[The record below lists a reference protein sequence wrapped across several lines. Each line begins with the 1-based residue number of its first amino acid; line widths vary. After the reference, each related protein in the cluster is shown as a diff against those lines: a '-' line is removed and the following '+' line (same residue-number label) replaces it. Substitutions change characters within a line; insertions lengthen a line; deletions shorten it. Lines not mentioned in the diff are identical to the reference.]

1 MSIRRIYSDALLQQ
15 FPPAELAKGKG
26 KKATSECLEN
36 LYLLTGADHQL
47 RTESQDAIKRGALAA
62 GASEQFSFQIDNETQ
77 WADIFDLVQSY
88 GLFSQK
94 RLLQLTFPENITA
107 TLQNQLLALMETL
120 HADLIL
126 VIALP
131 KFSRT
136 QEKQRWFAYA
146 QDKLATVIV
155 NCHTPA
161 VEQLPQWVHKRA
173 TLLGVNLDNNA
184 LQLLC
189 YSYEG
194 NLMALQQALQL
205 LSLLHGDKKVY
216 RDDVQAVIEQ
226 STQFTVFQWT
236 DSLLA
241 GNLPRA
247 LHILQGLRQEDISPI
262 ILLRTVQRELMTLLD
277 ISQTGAKI
285 PLNSPL
291 DLRNSQAHFERLR
304 IWQQRRTLLTQAG
317 KRLTYRQLFEL
328 LQTLAN
334 LERQVKNQF
343 DADIWADLQHFC
355 KGFCVGN
362 QGSA

>member
-1 MSIRRIYSDALLQQ
+1 MSIRRIYSDTLLQQ
-15 FPPAELAKGKG
+15 FPPAELAKPKP
-26 KKATSECLEN
+26 KKATPEFLEN
-36 LYLLTGADHQL
+36 LYLLIGSDHQL

-62 GASEQFSFQIDNETQ
+62 GATEQFSFQIDNDTQ

-94 RLLQLTFPENITA
+94 RLLQLTFPENLTA
-107 TLQNQLLALMETL
+107 SLQNQLLALMETL

-126 VIALP
+126 VITLP

-146 QDKLATVIV
+146 QDKLTAVMV

-161 VEQLPQWVHKRA
+161 AEQLPQWVHKRA
-173 TLLGVNLDNNA
+173 SLLGVNLDNNA

-205 LSLLHGDKKVY
+205 LSLLHGEKKIY

-236 DSLLA
+236 DALLA

-247 LHILQGLRQEDISPI
+247 LHILQGLRQEDIATV

-277 ISQTGAKI
+277 ISHSGAKI
-285 PLNSPL
+285 HLDSPL
-291 DLRNSQAHFERLR
+291 DLSQSQAHFERLR
-304 IWQQRRTLLTQAG
+304 LWQQRKILLTQAA

-328 LQTLAN
+328 LQQLAN
-334 LERQVKNQF
+334 IERQVKNQF
-343 DADIWADLQHFC
+343 DQDVWAALQ
-355 KGFCVGN
+355 GFC
-362 QGSA
+362 QRMC